1 MSCLLIIGTLQLTY
15 SGTTPLVFAQNEAPV
30 MVEQFL
36 EPFQFGDLPV
46 GEFDV
51 DLLMWDGTLPSDL

>member
-1 MSCLLIIGTLQLTY
+1 MGLFQRIGNVVETY
-15 SGTTPLVFAQNEAPV
+15 RNMQSEAPV

-36 EPFQFGDLPV
+36 EPYKFGDLPV

-51 DLLMWDGTLPSDL
+51 DLLMWDGV